1 MRYELIGKN
10 DYMIDPIKTIL
21 HNRGV
26 EDIPKFLKLDE
37 SVTYDWRLLKNMEKA
52 VDCLLKHINEGS
64 KIFFQV
70 DADPDGYTSSA
81 ILINYLNKVFKD
93 KVNIEW
99 RLHEG
104 KEHGIILDTV
114 PTDAQLVIAPDGTSN
129 QYKEYKALK
138 EKGIDVILLDHHE
151 CEKESEYAI
160 VVNNQL
166 SPGYHNKAFSG
177 AGIVYKFIKALDE
190 RLNIDHA
197 DNYLDLVAIGNIAD
211 SMDSRSLETRYYA
224 IKGLKQLKNPLI
236 KELFKAQEYS
246 TQGKINFITTSFY
259 INPLINAAVR
269 CGTMEEKLQMMRAL
283 LEFKETVYYPRKKIN
298 EPIEVN
304 TTRLLKNI
312 KARQG
317 RLRDKGVEEIEKQ
330 IQANELLSNK
340 ILIIN
345 VTGLLE
351 KNLGGL
357 VANKLAEQYKR
368 PTLLLRDDDK
378 EDGVLVGSA
387 RGYDRGEIKNLK
399 DFLNSTGKF
408 IYCEGHQSAHGV
420 SIEVNKLAE
429 ANELINEQLADVKI
443 DMDVYDVDFIVSGKH
458 LTESMIREIVH
469 LSGLWGHRVEEPLL
483 AFKDIKVSIDDL
495 VLLGDNK
502 NTFKFVHR
510 GIEFIKFRYSED
522 EFIETFTKEEGT
534 YIIDVVGRCSV
545 NAWKGNTKS
554 QIIIEEFEVTA
565 AKKKELIF

>member
-10 DYMIDPIKTIL
+10 DYLVDPIKTIL
-21 HNRGV
+21 NNRGI
-26 EDIPKFLKLDE
+26 EDISKFLKLDE
-37 SVTYDWRLLKNMEKA
+37 SVTYDWRLLDNMEKA
-52 VDCLLKHINEGS
+52 VDCLLKHIDKES

-93 KVNIEW
+93 KISIEW

-114 PTDAQLVIAPDGTSN
+114 PPDAHLVIAPDGTSN
-129 QYKEYKALK
+129 QYEEYKALK

-151 CEKESEYAI
+151 CEKESEDAI

-166 SPGYHNKAFSG
+166 SPDYQNKSFSG

-190 RLNIDHA
+190 RLQIDHA
-197 DNYLDLVAIGNIAD
+197 DYYLDLVAIGNIAD

-224 IKGLKQLKNPLI
+224 IKGLQQLNNPLI
-236 KELFKAQEYS
+236 KELFKAQNYS
-246 TQGKINFITTSFY
+246 TQGEINFITTSFY

-283 LEFKETVYYPRKKIN
+283 LESKEQIYYPRKKIN

-304 TTRLLKNI
+304 TARLLKNI

-330 IQANELLSNK
+330 IKEKELLSNK

-357 VANKLAEQYKR
+357 VANKLADQYKR
-368 PTLLLRDDDK
+368 PTLLLRDE
-378 EDGVLVGSA
+378 EDGVLTGSA
-387 RGYDRGEIKNLK
+387 RGYDRGGVKNLK
-399 DFLNSTGKF
+399 DFLNNTGKF

-420 SIEVNKLAE
+420 SIEVNKLVE
-429 ANELINEQLADVKI
+429 VNELINKQLEDVKI
-443 DMDVYDVDFIVSGKH
+443 DMDVYEVDFIVSGKH
-458 LTESMIREIVH
+458 LTESMIKEIVN

-483 AFKDIKVSIDDL
+483 AFKEIKVNTDDL

-502 NTFKFVHR
+502 STFKFVHR
-510 GIEFIKFRYSED
+510 GIEFIKFKYSED
-522 EFIETFTKEEGT
+522 QFTEMFNKEDGT

-545 NAWKGNTKS
+545 NAWKGNKKS

-565 AKKKELIF
+565 VKKKEFIF